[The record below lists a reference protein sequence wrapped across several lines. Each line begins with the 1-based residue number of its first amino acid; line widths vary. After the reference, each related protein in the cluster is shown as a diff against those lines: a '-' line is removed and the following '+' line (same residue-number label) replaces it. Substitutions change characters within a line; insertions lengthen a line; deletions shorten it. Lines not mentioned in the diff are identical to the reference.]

1 MTQPRTAPKEP
12 LPAGRPYGGRTL
24 TDRRAEQRE
33 RILLAARDV
42 FADRGYAGAAIE
54 EIVSRARASR
64 TTFYVFFENK
74 EECLLAVFYLGLE
87 RIAAQVAKTV
97 ADTETQGLAPAERIR
112 VEVRAVAA
120 ALAADPAMARI
131 MLIEIVGA
139 TPAAEQARAR
149 ARNAAAKIIE
159 VQLEQYPHWR
169 ERAPVQRRVASLAA
183 MAAIGEPISDL
194 VAAGRID
201 EWEKLV
207 DPVSEFVARG
217 LISPEA
223 SGPESSRR

>member
-1 MTQPRTAPKEP
+1 MSPPRAARSEP
-12 LPAGRPYGGRTL
+12 PATPRAYAGKTL
-24 TDRRAEQRE
+24 DARRAEQRE

-42 FADRGYAGAAIE
+42 FAERGYAGAGIE

-74 EECLLAVFYLGLE
+74 EECLLALFDFGLE
-87 RIAAQVAKTV
+87 RLAHAVMKTV
-97 ADTETQGLAPAERIR
+97 SDTASQRIEPAERIR
-112 VEVRAVAA
+112 AEVRAVAA

-131 MLIEIVGA
+131 VLIEMVGA
-139 TPAAEQARAR
+139 TPAAEHARAR

-159 VQLEQYPHWR
+159 AQLEQYPHWS
-169 ERAPVQRRVASLAA
+169 ERSPLHRHIASLAA

-201 EWEKLV
+201 EWQELI
-207 DPVSEFVARG
+207 DPVSEFVAQG
-217 LISPEA
+217 LISPKA
-223 SGPESSRR
+223 G